1 MTKDRLALY
10 LVCLCGFML
19 HAYTGAFRSDGP
31 FDVFLVGLLAWSC
44 LPYATAA
51 FASLR
56 SALSFPALGYAAGA
70 LSGDLFM
77 HYSVFIAPKGST
89 AALGLL
95 FMPMWNLLLLGPLG
109 ALSLWAARRVYRSRQ
124 ASAGT
129 ASQERGKV

>member
-1 MTKDRLALY
+1 MAMTKDRLALY

-89 AALGLL
+89 VSTPIE
-95 FMPMWNLLLLGPLG
+95 F
-109 ALSLWAARRVYRSRQ
+109 
-124 ASAGT
+124 
-129 ASQERGKV
+129 